1 MIAASLSAIAGLL
14 FVASLATGSAALD
27 PATVVS
33 ALFGGGDEAARI
45 IVQDIRLPR
54 ALLAVIVGATLGLSG
69 AALQGLVRN
78 PLASPSLFGAPSM
91 AALVVSGVIAF
102 GGAGALSFALP
113 FFGILGALVSVAA
126 LVLIAGRTAG
136 TVTLILAGI
145 ALGNLAA
152 AATSLVLNL
161 SPNPFAALEI
171 VFWLLGSLEDRSM
184 RHVGL
189 VAPFAVA
196 AAVILFWR
204 ARELRA
210 LTLGEDTARSL
221 GVNIAA
227 LRWRVVAAV
236 AIGVGAAVS
245 VTGTIGFI
253 GLVAPH
259 LVRSFVGHDP
269 ARTLLPA
276 ALAGAC
282 LLLAA
287 DIGVRL
293 IPSQSELKVGVVT
306 ALVGVPFFLWIVWRS
321 RQSELATW

>member
-1 MIAASLSAIAGLL
+1 MGLGLVAAAL
-14 FVASLATGSAALD
+14 FVASLGVGSAPLVPAAVLAAL
-27 PATVVS
+27 A
-33 ALFGGGDEAARI
+33 GGGDEAARI

-54 ALLAVIVGATLGLSG
+54 ALLAVIVGATLGISG

-91 AALVVSGVIAF
+91 AALVVSGVLAF
-102 GGAGALSFALP
+102 GGSGALSFWLP
-113 FFGILGALVSVAA
+113 VYGILGALASVAA
-126 LVLIAGRTAG
+126 LVLIAGRAAG
-136 TVTLILAGI
+136 TITLILAGL

-152 AATSLVLNL
+152 AATALVLNL

-184 RHVGL
+184 RHVAL
-189 VAPFAVA
+189 VAPFAAVAVA
-196 AAVILFWR
+196 AIRWR
-204 ARELRA
+204 ARDLRA

-221 GVNIAA
+221 GVNVT
-227 LRWRVVAAV
+227 LVRWVTVMAV
-236 AIGVGAAVS
+236 AVGVGASVS

-259 LVRSFVGHDP
+259 LVRASVGHDP

-276 ALAGAC
+276 ALAGAS

-293 IPSQSELKVGVVT
+293 IPSQNELKVGVLT
-306 ALVGVPFFLWIVWRS
+306 ALIGVPFFLWIVWRS
-321 RQSELATW
+321 RRTELAAW